1 MIVEGKV
8 KSRACNIPVVDI
20 VELSYNEVK
29 VGIVLPFT
37 CYSWILKQNLTKI
50 RFFKDNGNYSFDDF
64 LISWVFNDKY

>member
-29 VGIVLPFT
+29 VGIVLALHLLF
-37 CYSWILKQNLTKI
+37 LNFKTKL
-50 RFFKDNGNYSFDDF
+50 N
-64 LISWVFNDKY
+64 